1 MIHGVT
7 TLSTRA
13 DVRALIE
20 RHLPPQHRE
29 QPAWHVAAE
38 RRQVPG
44 AETLRQLANVT
55 ASWKA
60 VFLSRPV
67 GGNTA

>member
-29 QPAWHVAAE
+29 QPARHVAE
-38 RRQVPG
+38 QRQS
-44 AETLRQLANVT
+44 A
-55 ASWKA
+55 WC
-60 VFLSRPV
+60 
-67 GGNTA
+67 